1 MLPLSPQSQIFV
13 ASQPIDFRK
22 GIDSLTAVCH
32 QVLHQDPL
40 KGALF
45 LFYNKQ
51 RIALKILCFD
61 GQGFWLMIKRLS
73 SGRFN
78 ITFPRDK
85 ATAYYTICYRSLQTL
100 IYNGDPVAANFSK
113 NWRPLKP

>member
-1 MLPLSPQSQIFV
+1 MLLLSPQSQIFV

-22 GIDSLTAVCH
+22 GIDGLIAVCRH
-32 QVLHQDPL
+32 ILHQDPL

-61 GQGFWLMIKRLS
+61 GQGFLLMTKRLS
-73 SGRFN
+73 SGRFSV
-78 ITFPRDK
+78 TFP
-85 ATAYYTICYRSLQTL
+85 TPYTVACYSICYRSLQTL
-100 IYNGDPVAANFSK
+100 IYNGDPIAANFSK
-113 NWRPLKP
+113 NWKPLHA